1 MNLRIV
7 ELGFAYPNGNQ
18 IFTEVNFSLKKG
30 EIFTILGPNGAGKS
44 TLLNC
49 IGNLS
54 EPTQGGIFLEKDNI
68 KDLSLRQFAMR
79 IGYVPQIHQPTYAF
93 TVEEFVAMGRTPYL
107 SAFKKL
113 GHQDQRMIEEA
124 MEMVRITQLRNKAY
138 TQLSGGE
145 RQLVTIARAIA
156 QEPDFILL
164 DEPTAHLDFGNQIK
178 TMKLVKKLSEQGYGI
193 IMTTHNPDQVFFIG
207 GRVGVLNRSGVFEI
221 GVVDQYLSEEL
232 LSRLYN
238 EPVHLF
244 YSNQLNRNIC
254 TAGA

>member
-1 MNLRIV
+1 MNLRIAK
-7 ELGFAYPNGNQ
+7 LGFAYPNGKQ
-18 IFTEVNFSLKKG
+18 IFTEVDFSLKKG

-68 KDLSLRQFAMR
+68 KDLTLCQFAKR
-79 IGYVPQIHQPTYAF
+79 VAYVPQIHQPTYAF

-124 MEMVRITQLRNKAY
+124 MELVRITHLRSKAY

-178 TMKLVKKLSEQGYGI
+178 TMKLVKKLTDRGYGI

-244 YSNQLNRNIC
+244 YSDQLNRKIC

>member
-1 MNLRIV
+1 MNLRIAK
-7 ELGFAYPNGNQ
+7 LGFAYPNGKQ
-18 IFTEVNFSLKKG
+18 IFTEVDFSLKRG

-68 KDLSLRQFAMR
+68 KDLTLCQFAKR
-79 IGYVPQIHQPTYAF
+79 VAYVPQIHQPTYAF

-124 MEMVRITQLRNKAY
+124 MELVRITHLRSKAY
-138 TQLSGGE
+138 TQISGGE

-164 DEPTAHLDFGNQIK
+164 DEPTAHLDFGNQIR
-178 TMKLVKKLSEQGYGI
+178 TMKLVKKLSDRGYGI

-221 GVVDQYLSEEL
+221 GVVDQYLSEDL

-244 YSNQLNRNIC
+244 YSNQLHRNIC

>member
-7 ELGFAYPNGNQ
+7 ELGFAYSNGNQ

-68 KDLSLRQFAMR
+68 KDLSLRQFAKR

-113 GHQDQRMIEEA
+113 SLQDQRMIEEA
-124 MEMVRITQLRNKAY
+124 MELVRITDLRNKAY

-178 TMKLVKKLSEQGYGI
+178 TMKLVKKLSDQGYGV

-207 GRVGVLNRSGVFEI
+207 GRVGVLNRSGTFEI
-221 GVVDQYLSEEL
+221 GVVDQYLSEDL

>member
-7 ELGFAYPNGNQ
+7 ELGFAYSNGNQ

-68 KDLSLRQFAMR
+68 KDLSLRQFAKR

-113 GHQDQRMIEEA
+113 SLQDQRMIEEA
-124 MEMVRITQLRNKAY
+124 MELVRITDLRNKAY

-178 TMKLVKKLSEQGYGI
+178 TMKLVKKLSDQGYGV

-207 GRVGVLNRSGVFEI
+207 GRVGVLNRSGTFEI
-221 GVVDQYLSEEL
+221 GVVDQYLSEDL

-238 EPVHLF
+238 EPVYLF

>member
-1 MNLRIV
+1 MNLKIA
-7 ELGFAYPNGNQ
+7 ELGFAYPNGKE

-49 IGNLS
+49 IGNLN

-68 KDLSLRQFAMR
+68 KDLSLRQFAQR

-107 SAFKKL
+107 RAFKKL
-113 GHQDQRMIEEA
+113 NHQDQRIIAEA
-124 MEMVRITQLRNKAY
+124 MELVRITHLMNKPY

-178 TMKLVKKLSEQGYGI
+178 TMKLVKKLSDQGYGI

-221 GVVDQYLSEEL
+221 GLVDQYLTEEL
-232 LSRLYN
+232 LSSLYN
-238 EPVHLF
+238 EPVQLF
-244 YSNQLNRNIC
+244 YSDQLNRNIC

>member
-113 GHQDQRMIEEA
+113 SLQDQRMIEEA
-124 MEMVRITQLRNKAY
+124 MELVRITDLRNKAY

-178 TMKLVKKLSEQGYGI
+178 TMKLVKKLSDQGYGV

-207 GRVGVLNRSGVFEI
+207 GRVGVLNRSGTFEI
-221 GVVDQYLSEEL
+221 GMVDQYLSEDL

>member
-1 MNLRIV
+1 MNLRIT
-7 ELGFAYPNGNQ
+7 ELGFAYPNGKQ
-18 IFTEVNFSLKKG
+18 IFTEVDFSLKKG

-54 EPTQGGIFLEKDNI
+54 EPTQGGIFLEEDNI
-68 KDLSLRQFAMR
+68 KDLTLRQFAKR
-79 IGYVPQIHQPTYAF
+79 VAYVPQIHQPTYAF

-124 MEMVRITQLRNKAY
+124 MELVRITHLRSKAY
-138 TQLSGGE
+138 TQISGGE

-156 QEPDFILL
+156 QQPDFILL

-178 TMKLVKKLSEQGYGI
+178 TMKLVKKLSDRGYGI

-221 GVVDQYLSEEL
+221 GVVEQYLSEDL

-244 YSNQLNRNIC
+244 YSNQLHRNIC

>member
-1 MNLRIV
+1 MNLRIAK
-7 ELGFAYPNGNQ
+7 LGFAYPNGKQ
-18 IFTEVNFSLKKG
+18 IFTEVDFSLKKG

-68 KDLSLRQFAMR
+68 KDLTLCQFAKR
-79 IGYVPQIHQPTYAF
+79 VAYVPQIHQPTYAF

-124 MEMVRITQLRNKAY
+124 MELVRITHLRSKAY

-164 DEPTAHLDFGNQIK
+164 DEPTAHLDFGNQIR
-178 TMKLVKKLSEQGYGI
+178 TMKLVKKLSDRGYGI
-193 IMTTHNPDQVFFIG
+193 IMTTHNPDQVFYIG
-207 GRVGVLNRSGVFEI
+207 GRVGVLYHSGAFEI
-221 GVVDQYLSEEL
+221 GVVDQYLSEDL

-244 YSNQLNRNIC
+244 YSNQLHRNIC

>member
-1 MNLRIV
+1 MNLRIT
-7 ELGFAYPNGNQ
+7 ELGFAYPNGKQ

-54 EPTQGGIFLEKDNI
+54 EPTQGGIFLDKDNI
-68 KDLSLRQFAMR
+68 KDLTLRQFAKR

-113 GHQDQRMIEEA
+113 AHQDRRIIEEA
-124 MEMVRITQLRNKAY
+124 MELVRITHLRNKAY
-138 TQLSGGE
+138 TQISGGE
-145 RQLVTIARAIA
+145 RQLVTIARAIV

-178 TMKLVKKLSEQGYGI
+178 TMKLVKKLSDRGYGI

-207 GRVGVLNRSGVFEI
+207 GRVGVLNRSGVFNI

-244 YSNQLNRNIC
+244 YSDQLNRKIC

>member
-1 MNLRIV
+1 MIV
-7 ELGFAYPNGNQ
+7 ELGFAYSNGNQ

-68 KDLSLRQFAMR
+68 KDLSLRQFAKR

-113 GHQDQRMIEEA
+113 SLQDQRMIEEA
-124 MEMVRITQLRNKAY
+124 MELVRITDLRNKAY

-178 TMKLVKKLSEQGYGI
+178 TMKLVKKLSDQGYGV

-207 GRVGVLNRSGVFEI
+207 GRVGVLNRSGTFEI
-221 GVVDQYLSEEL
+221 GVVDQYLSEDL

>member
-1 MNLRIV
+1 
-7 ELGFAYPNGNQ
+7 
-18 IFTEVNFSLKKG
+18 
-30 EIFTILGPNGAGKS
+30 
-44 TLLNC
+44 
-49 IGNLS
+49 
-54 EPTQGGIFLEKDNI
+54 
-68 KDLSLRQFAMR
+68 
-79 IGYVPQIHQPTYAF
+79 VPQIHQPTYAF

-113 GHQDQRMIEEA
+113 SLQDQRMIEEA
-124 MEMVRITQLRNKAY
+124 MELVRITDLRNKAY

-178 TMKLVKKLSEQGYGI
+178 TMKLVKKLSDQGYGV

-207 GRVGVLNRSGVFEI
+207 GRVGVLNRSGTFEI
-221 GVVDQYLSEEL
+221 GVVDQYLSEDL

>member
-1 MNLRIV
+1 MNLRIAK
-7 ELGFAYPNGNQ
+7 LGFAYPNGKQ
-18 IFTEVNFSLKKG
+18 IFTEVDFSLKKG

-68 KDLSLRQFAMR
+68 KDLTLCQFAKR
-79 IGYVPQIHQPTYAF
+79 VAYVPQIHQPTYAF

-124 MEMVRITQLRNKAY
+124 MELVRITHLRSKAY
-138 TQLSGGE
+138 TQISGGE

-178 TMKLVKKLSEQGYGI
+178 TMKLVKKLSDRGYGI

-221 GVVDQYLSEEL
+221 GVVDQYLSEDL

-244 YSNQLNRNIC
+244 YSNQLHRNIC

>member
-1 MNLRIV
+1 MNLRISK
-7 ELGFAYPNGNQ
+7 LGFAYPNGKQ
-18 IFTEVNFSLKKG
+18 IFTEVDFSLKKG

-54 EPTQGGIFLEKDNI
+54 EPTQGGIFLDKDNI
-68 KDLSLRQFAMR
+68 KDLTLCQFAKR
-79 IGYVPQIHQPTYAF
+79 IAYVPQIHQPTYAF

-124 MEMVRITQLRNKAY
+124 MELVRITHLRSKAY
-138 TQLSGGE
+138 TQISGGE

-178 TMKLVKKLSEQGYGI
+178 TMKLVKKLSDRGYGI

-232 LSRLYN
+232 LSSLYD
-238 EPVHLF
+238 ESVHLF
-244 YSNQLNRNIC
+244 YSDHLNRNIC

>member
-1 MNLRIV
+1 MNLRIAK
-7 ELGFAYPNGNQ
+7 LGFAYPNGKQ

-68 KDLSLRQFAMR
+68 KDLTLRQFAKR

-113 GHQDQRMIEEA
+113 ALQDHRIIEEA
-124 MEMVRITQLRNKAY
+124 MELVRITHLRSKAY

-178 TMKLVKKLSEQGYGI
+178 TMKLVKKLSDRGYGI

-221 GVVDQYLSEEL
+221 GVVDQYLSEDL

-244 YSNQLNRNIC
+244 YSDQLNRNIC

>member
-1 MNLRIV
+1 MNLRIA
-7 ELGFAYPNGNQ
+7 ELGFAYPNGKQ
-18 IFTEVNFSLKKG
+18 IFTEVDFSLKKG

-68 KDLSLRQFAMR
+68 KDLTLRQFAKR
-79 IGYVPQIHQPTYAF
+79 IAYVPQIHQPTYAF

-124 MEMVRITQLRNKAY
+124 MELVRITHLRSKAY
-138 TQLSGGE
+138 TQISGGE

-178 TMKLVKKLSEQGYGI
+178 TMKLVKKLSDRGYGI
-193 IMTTHNPDQVFFIG
+193 IMTTHNPDQVFYIG

-232 LSRLYN
+232 LSHLYN

-244 YSNQLNRNIC
+244 YSDQLSRKIC

>member
-1 MNLRIV
+1 MNLRIAK
-7 ELGFAYPNGNQ
+7 LGFDYPNGKQ
-18 IFTEVNFSLKKG
+18 IFTEVDFSLKKG

-68 KDLSLRQFAMR
+68 KDLTLCQFAKR
-79 IGYVPQIHQPTYAF
+79 VAYVPQIHQPTYAF

-124 MEMVRITQLRNKAY
+124 MELVRITHLRSKAY
-138 TQLSGGE
+138 TQISGGE

-178 TMKLVKKLSEQGYGI
+178 TMKLVKKLSDRGYGI

-221 GVVDQYLSEEL
+221 GVVDQYLSEDL

-244 YSNQLNRNIC
+244 YSNQLHRNIC

>member
-113 GHQDQRMIEEA
+113 SLQDQRMIEEA
-124 MEMVRITQLRNKAY
+124 MELVRITDLRNKAY

-178 TMKLVKKLSEQGYGI
+178 TMKLVKKLSDQGYGV

-207 GRVGVLNRSGVFEI
+207 GRVGVLNRSGTFEI
-221 GVVDQYLSEEL
+221 GVVDQYLSEDL

>member
-1 MNLRIV
+1 MNLRIAK
-7 ELGFAYPNGNQ
+7 LGFAYPNGKQ
-18 IFTEVNFSLKKG
+18 IFTEVDFSLKKG

-68 KDLSLRQFAMR
+68 KDLTLCQFAKR
-79 IGYVPQIHQPTYAF
+79 VAYVTQIHQPTYAF

-124 MEMVRITQLRNKAY
+124 MELVRITHLRSKAY
-138 TQLSGGE
+138 TQISGGE

-164 DEPTAHLDFGNQIK
+164 DEPTAHLDFGNQIR
-178 TMKLVKKLSEQGYGI
+178 TMKLVKKLSDRGYGI

-221 GVVDQYLSEEL
+221 GVVDQYLSEDL

-244 YSNQLNRNIC
+244 YSNQLHRNIC

>member
-1 MNLRIV
+1 MNLRIA
-7 ELGFAYPNGNQ
+7 ELGFAYPNGKQ

-54 EPTQGGIFLEKDNI
+54 EPTHGGIFLDKDNI
-68 KDLSLRQFAMR
+68 KDLTLRQFAKR
-79 IGYVPQIHQPTYAF
+79 IGYVPQIHQPTYSF

-113 GHQDQRMIEEA
+113 GHLDQRMIEEA
-124 MEMVRITQLRNKAY
+124 MELVRITHIRNKAY

-164 DEPTAHLDFGNQIK
+164 NEPTAHLDFGNQIK
-178 TMKLVKKLSEQGYGI
+178 TMKLVKKLSDQGYGV

-207 GRVGVLNRSGVFEI
+207 GRVGVLNRSGTFEI
-221 GVVDQYLSEEL
+221 GVVDQYLSEDL

>member
-1 MNLRIV
+1 MNLRIAK
-7 ELGFAYPNGNQ
+7 LGFAYPNGKQ
-18 IFTEVNFSLKKG
+18 IFTEVDFSLKKG

-68 KDLSLRQFAMR
+68 KDLTLCQFAKR
-79 IGYVPQIHQPTYAF
+79 VAYVPQIHQPTYAF

-124 MEMVRITQLRNKAY
+124 MELVRITHLRSKAY

-178 TMKLVKKLSEQGYGI
+178 TMKLVKKLTDRGYGI

-244 YSNQLNRNIC
+244 YSNQLHRNIC

>member
-1 MNLRIV
+1 MNLRIAK
-7 ELGFAYPNGNQ
+7 LGFAYPNGKQ
-18 IFTEVNFSLKKG
+18 IFTEVDFSLKKG

-68 KDLSLRQFAMR
+68 KDLTLCQFAKR
-79 IGYVPQIHQPTYAF
+79 VAYVPQIHQPTYAF

-124 MEMVRITQLRNKAY
+124 MELVRITHLRSKAY
-138 TQLSGGE
+138 TQISGGE

-164 DEPTAHLDFGNQIK
+164 DEPTAHLDFGNQIR
-178 TMKLVKKLSEQGYGI
+178 TMKLVKKLSDRGYGI

-221 GVVDQYLSEEL
+221 GVVDQYLSEDL

-244 YSNQLNRNIC
+244 YSNQLHRNIC

>member
-1 MNLRIV
+1 MNLRISK
-7 ELGFAYPNGNQ
+7 LGFAYPNGKQ
-18 IFTEVNFSLKKG
+18 IFTEVDFSLKKG

-54 EPTQGGIFLEKDNI
+54 EPTQGGIFLDKDNI
-68 KDLSLRQFAMR
+68 KDLTLCQFAKR
-79 IGYVPQIHQPTYAF
+79 IAYVPQIHQPTYAF

-113 GHQDQRMIEEA
+113 ALQDHRIIEEA
-124 MEMVRITQLRNKAY
+124 MELVRITHLRSKAY

-156 QEPDFILL
+156 QEPDYILL

-178 TMKLVKKLSEQGYGI
+178 TMKLVKKLSDRGYGI

-221 GVVDQYLSEEL
+221 GVVDQYLSEDL

-244 YSNQLNRNIC
+244 YSDQLNRNIC